1 MTQASIKSE
10 ITPLELE
17 SLIKASTPSQMVG
30 GLSAG
35 NIQVIDVRTPVECT
49 SEKIACAVNIPL
61 DELEKRLS
69 EIDKNKATVL
79 ICRSG
84 KRAAQAAGILKT
96 HGFQTTVLEGGMMN
110 WLAQGLTADSQLKAG
125 QKVLPLDRQVQLTIG
140 ILLLASVSAGFLVSQ
155 WFFLLPAFIGAG
167 LTFAGLTGTCGL
179 AIALSKAPWNKVNGK
194 VSSCSMK

>member
-1 MTQASIKSE
+1 MTQTSIKSE

-17 SLIKASTPSQMVG
+17 SLIKTSTPSQMVG
-30 GLSAG
+30 SLNAG

-49 SEKIACAVNIPL
+49 SEKIGCAINIPL

-69 EIDKNKATVL
+69 EIDKSKATVL

-84 KRAAQAAGILKT
+84 KRAAQAASLLKP
-96 HGFQTTVLEGGMMN
+96 HGYQTCILEGGMMN
-110 WLAQGLTADSQLKAG
+110 WLAQGLTTESQLKPG

-140 ILLLASVSAGFLVSQ
+140 LLLLASVSAGFLVNH

-179 AIALSKAPWNKVNGK
+179 AIALSKAPWNKLNGK
-194 VSSCSMK
+194 TNSCSVK